1 MILYFSGIKDER
13 DATLLRSAGIE
24 HVLCDDHD
32 LPNAAGFEHV
42 ALDSGAYRAFKDGRV
57 LTVADYARQ
66 LDQLQRQ
73 RSTWFDFVVAPDV
86 IGDADLSRRNWQTL
100 RDQHGWH
107 TTPVWQWG
115 SPLHDLDACLNDAL
129 LVQGVPLVGVGGL
142 VPHLRSR
149 RDDQLTKVER
159 AAWQTK
165 RLATLEQLRA
175 VAEQYP
181 GVLHAFGLCWTKA
194 IEDLGALLYS
204 ADTSLYLDAARYG
217 DVIFQHT
224 RTGHLSHAP
233 ARRVPT
239 YAALAGDRAARV
251 TESARNLANFCRVAP
266 VGVRRYASR
275 AAPP

>member
-1 MILYFSGIKDER
+1 MNLYFSGIKDNR
-13 DATLLRSAGIE
+13 DAALLREAGIQ

-32 LPNAAGFEHV
+32 LPNTAGFEYV
-42 ALDSGAYRAFKDGRV
+42 ALDSGAYRAFKAGRA
-57 LTVADYARQ
+57 LNVADYARR
-66 LDQLQRQ
+66 LTQLQRQ
-73 RSTWFDFVVAPDV
+73 RATWFDFVVAPDV
-86 IGDADLSRRNWQTL
+86 IGDAEMSQHNWQTL
-100 RDQHGWH
+100 RDQYGWH

-115 SPLHDLDACLNDAL
+115 SPLRDLDEFLKGAP

-149 RDDQLTKVER
+149 RDDKLTKTER
-159 AAWQTK
+159 AEWQAK

-194 IEDLGALLYS
+194 IEELGTLLYS

-217 DVIFQHT
+217 DVIFRHT

-233 ARRVPT
+233 ARLVPT

-251 TESARNLANFCRVAP
+251 LESARNLADFCRAVP
-266 VGVRRYASR
+266 VGC
-275 AAPP
+275 